1 MAEAGQD
8 EENEEKPLEASQR
21 KLDEARRKGDVPH
34 SADLTT
40 AAAYGGALAC
50 AVALGAPILNDMAE
64 VMQAMFAHADSFGQS
79 VMTGPS
85 QPFLSAVADGIGLSA
100 AAMFLIPAG
109 AALLAVLVQRS
120 LVFAPTKIAPKL
132 NRISLIKGAQNK
144 FGANGLF
151 EFLKSAL
158 KLTIFSVVLGV
169 FVVSRMDAM
178 LASLALDPRH
188 VTVLMMRLAVEFLAI
203 VFVVLLIF
211 GGIDI
216 LWQRARYAKRQRMS
230 RKEMADEM
238 KQNEGDPYLKA
249 RRRDRAMEL
258 ATNRMLADVPGA
270 SVVITNPTHYAV
282 ALTWD
287 RALGGAPVCVAKGGD
302 EIAMRIREVAMEA
315 GVPIHHDPPTTRAL
329 FATVEIGSE
338 IPPDHYRAVALAI
351 RFAENIRARAGGR
364 RDG

>member
-1 MAEAGQD
+1 MAEQQD

-34 SADLTT
+34 SADLTN

-50 AVALGAPILNDMAE
+50 AVALGAPILTEMAK
-64 VMQAMFAHADSFGQS
+64 VLQAMFVHADPFADA
-79 VMTGPS
+79 VMTGS
-85 QPFLSAVADGIGLSA
+85 SKPFMSGVADGMGLSTLA
-100 AAMFLIPAG
+100 IFLVPAL

-120 LVFAPTKIAPKL
+120 LVFAPSKLAPKL

-158 KLTIFSVVLGV
+158 KLTIFSAVLGI
-169 FVVSRMDAM
+169 FVMSRMDAM

-188 VTVLMMRLAVEFLAI
+188 VTVLMLRLSVEFLAI
-203 VFVVLLIF
+203 VFAVLLIF
-211 GGIDI
+211 GAIDI

-230 RKEMADEM
+230 RKEMTDEM
-238 KQNEGDPYLKA
+238 KQTEGDPYMKS

-258 ATNRMLADVPGA
+258 ATNRMLSDVPGA

-282 ALTWD
+282 ALSWD
-287 RALGGAPVCVAKGGD
+287 RLQGGAPVCVAKGAD
-302 EIAMRIREVAMEA
+302 EIAMRIREVAMES
-315 GVPIHHDPPTTRAL
+315 GVPIRHDPPTARAL

-351 RFAENIRARAGGR
+351 RFAENIRSRAYGGSG
-364 RDG
+364 DV